1 MAKMKYAGLC
11 AAGILTELTS
21 CVAVFAV
28 WYYFFNNL
36 RYEFRFVLY
45 LAALV
50 IPAIFG
56 FVHLA
61 FRRIIRINHGSTR
74 AYSIIAQLVP
84 IILGVCPFI
93 VTCFFNQNGSWLSG
107 LENARKMI
115 FSLIFIGASFFTA
128 AFGWI
133 YDKILFK
140 RP

>member
-1 MAKMKYAGLC
+1 MAKLKYAAIC
-11 AAGILTELTS
+11 AAGFLTELAS
-21 CVAVFAV
+21 CAAVFAV

-36 RYEFRFVLY
+36 SYEFRFVLY
-45 LAALV
+45 LAALAL
-50 IPAIFG
+50 PAIFALA
-56 FVHLA
+56 HLT
-61 FRRIIRINHGSTR
+61 FRRIIRKNHDSTR